1 MMSVCLFLL
10 ASAVAPA
17 ADPTPA
23 VQTTTTVN
31 VLVTDRRGN
40 PLRSARV
47 VVNGSEHVGVTNNAG
62 RVVFTNVKTGDYT
75 LRVERTQYIT
85 FEKDFAVGDETGS
98 IPVVAAISPL
108 ASLPERAAKAKAP
121 ASRRPV
127 AVRALSR

>member
-17 ADPTPA
+17 AQEPA
-23 VQTTTTVN
+23 IQTTKTVT

-47 VVNGSEHVGVTNNAG
+47 AVNGSEHAGVTNNAG
-62 RVVFTNVKTGDYT
+62 RVVFTNVKAGEYT
-75 LRVERTQYIT
+75 LRVERNQYIT
-85 FEKDFAVGDETGS
+85 FEKDLDVPDETGF

-108 ASLPERAAKAKAP
+108 ASLPERASKVR

-127 AVRALSR
+127 SVRALSR